1 MSAPLLDG
9 SSEGAIKVTE
19 EEVPPPPPG
28 ETEDVE
34 KTAAEG

>member
-19 EEVPPPPPG
+19 EEAPPG